1 MIPEGTDIDP
11 LGIKAIGKVIKL
23 RLFLTIEAQNSTENG
38 LAKILWETTK
48 ELNFVTNRAKDLEN
62 ENNYGTEFRS
72 IAIIPSCM
80 DDHFWNAFG
89 WKERKLIWRKKGE
102 ADIRL
107 RMDYDRFI
115 KESAY
120 NKRLLF
126 IDIIVKSIEVVQ
138 ERSKGDFEGERL
150 IKDILLA
157 LNVSEEE
164 LNQLNT

>member
-1 MIPEGTDIDP
+1 MIN
-11 LGIKAIGKVIKL
+11 LK
-23 RLFLTIEAQNSTENG
+23 LFLTIEAQNATENG

-48 ELNFVTNRAKDLEN
+48 ELNFVTDRTKDLEN

-80 DDHFWNAFG
+80 DDHFWSVLG

-107 RMDYDRFI
+107 RMDYERFM
-115 KESAY
+115 KETDA
-120 NKRLLF
+120 NKRLMF
-126 IDIIVKSIEVVQ
+126 IDIIVKSIQVVK
-138 ERSKGDFEGERL
+138 ERSKGDFQGDQL

-157 LNVSEEE
+157 LNVSKEE
-164 LNQLNT
+164 LNQLNDKNES